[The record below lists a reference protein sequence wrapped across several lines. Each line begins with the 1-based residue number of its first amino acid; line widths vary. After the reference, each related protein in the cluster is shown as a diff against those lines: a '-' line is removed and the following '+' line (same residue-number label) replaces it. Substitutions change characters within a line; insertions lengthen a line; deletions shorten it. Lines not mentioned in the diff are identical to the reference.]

1 MMQHETLIRA
11 APWQLSGQAIIL
23 IYRFPEA
30 FVQDE
35 GAIPPFLEG
44 KFAGG
49 WGTVMLVN
57 YETSPVDAY
66 QELLFVPGLFDVGRR
81 WAYSIT
87 QIYVSSMASVVSGQE
102 NWGIPKQLAD
112 FNFEESAPGRRHI
125 SVSQNGAQFFEA
137 TVRSSDFRI
146 PVTTR
151 LLPFRPAIIQ
161 QRNNDVLLTQ
171 PRGSGWIGSAKLE
184 SLTVDERYFPNIE
197 PFMPIVT
204 INVANFTLTFPIP
217 EVMAY

>member
-1 MMQHETLIRA
+1 MMQTETLIRA
-11 APWQLSGQAIIL
+11 APWELSGQAIIL
-23 IYRFPEA
+23 IYRFPET
-30 FVQDE
+30 FVYAD
-35 GAIPPFLEG
+35 GNIPPFLED

-57 YETSPVDAY
+57 YETSPVGAY

-81 WAYSIT
+81 WTYSIT
-87 QIYVSSMASVVSGQE
+87 QIYVSSLPSVVCGQE
-102 NWGIPKQLAD
+102 NWGIPKQLAE
-112 FNFEESAPGRRHI
+112 FTFEESVPNRHRI
-125 SVSQNGAQFFEA
+125 RVSQNGMPFFEITIHA
-137 TVRSSDFRI
+137 SDFRI

-161 QRNNDVLLTQ
+161 QRNNDVLLTK

-197 PFMPIVT
+197 PFKPIVT